1 MMNLI
6 KVNTVFKL
14 LKNISICFLIFL
26 NTSIY
31 SQKQPLN
38 STSKEDSHSTKNKEE
53 DILKSANYYIAKK
66 EYHKAEFLLSKHY
79 NQYSESLVINWLY
92 AHVLSINNDK
102 IHAEEK
108 FKKAISISPKNKEVK
123 MDYVRMLYE
132 LGQIDKIESI
142 LSNLI
147 DDNFKNIEFLLMQAN
162 ISFWKGD
169 LNSSQKQIDRIKEIY
184 PKTEVTKNL
193 EKQIKEL
200 TALYI
205 KTNFEYQTDS
215 QPMEYF
221 AEHIVLG
228 QYKSRYL
235 NLKLEISNYNFSPQK
250 EQALIL
256 KLNNQFSFDK
266 LKLTADV
273 TGGVYKNFSGET
285 DWVGGIRFKKK
296 ITENSSFNFGYS
308 KESLLGTIP
317 STTFNLTHQDVFG
330 EIDYNNRLI
339 AFHAGYNQQFFEEDN
354 YIKSFGSWLVSQP
367 IKIQKFNF
375 QFGYGYSFSDSKN
388 NLFIFDNQGSGVYD
402 PYFTPKDQEIH
413 SGLLISSYNPMKKL
427 TLHAKVN
434 YGFIATV
441 RNPYPNEFD
450 NEIGGFYDEEFTS
463 LELVGSINYIFSDR
477 FSANA
482 MYTYQETFFYTRD
495 NINLGLNYTF

>member
-14 LKNISICFLIFL
+14 LKNISICFLIFF
-26 NTSIY
+26 NTLFY
-31 SQKQPLN
+31 SQNQSLN
-38 STSKEDSHSTKNKEE
+38 STPKKDSFSDKITEE
-53 DILKSANYYIAKK
+53 DILKSANYYISKK
-66 EYHKAEFLLSKHY
+66 EYEKAEFLLSKHY
-79 NQYSESLVINWLY
+79 KNYSESLVINWLY
-92 AHVLSINNDK
+92 AHVLSINNNK
-102 IHAEEK
+102 PQAEEK

-132 LGQIDKIESI
+132 TGEINKIAPI
-142 LSNLI
+142 LSHLI
-147 DDNFKNIEFLLMQAN
+147 DSDFKNIEFLLMQAN

-169 LNSSQKQIDRIKEIY
+169 INSSQKQIDRIQEIY
-184 PKTEVTKNL
+184 PESEITKNL

-215 QPMEYF
+215 QPMEYI

-235 NLKLEISNYNFSPQK
+235 NLKLEISNYNFSPQN
-250 EQALIL
+250 EQALIV
-256 KLNNQFSFDK
+256 KLNNQFSFDR
-266 LKLTADV
+266 LKLAANV
-273 TGGVYKNFSGET
+273 TGGVYKNFSGKT

-296 ITENSSFNFGYS
+296 LTKNASFNFGYS

-317 STTFNLTHQDVFG
+317 STTFNLTHQDIFG
-330 EIDYNNRLI
+330 EIDYSNKLI
-339 AFHAGYNQQFFEEDN
+339 AFHAGYNQQFFKEDN

-367 IKIQKFNF
+367 IKIKKFNF

-388 NLFIFDNQGSGVYD
+388 NLFIFDDQGSGVYN

-413 SGLLISSYNPMKKL
+413 SGLFISSYKPIKKL
-427 TLHAKVN
+427 TLQAKAN

-441 RNPYPNEFD
+441 NNPYPNEYD
-450 NEIGGFYDEEFTS
+450 NEIGGFYEEDFTS

-482 MYTYQETFFYTRD
+482 VYTYQETFFYTRD